1 MKIPIKNLLGALLLI
16 LLGVVI
22 GYIFAVYQAG
32 EMANLY
38 TDKLPGCW

>member
-1 MKIPIKNLLGALLLI
+1 MKPSLRNILVAVILI

-22 GYIFAVYQAG
+22 GYTFAVYQTS